1 MRECEDAM
9 MEDTASRRGYSPT
22 AAWDEGNMI
31 QAQHTVE
38 NGTSPKTSSVINC
51 LKRRWEEFTTKH
63 GEAYEWSGTPTID
76 LAVHFQTH
84 GYSERLI
91 RSCTGETGMSDS
103 WESLQVPYLLAKHVF
118 TACGYAGWAGLRTH
132 ELQEKA
138 KPYTVELRGNWDRL
152 KKSVVRTQARLKV
165 AASEA

>member
-1 MRECEDAM
+1 MSPEELQ
-9 MEDTASRRGYSPT
+9 RRG
-22 AAWDEGNMI
+22 AAAAE
-31 QAQHTVE
+31 ALAFE

-84 GYSERLI
+84 GYSERLT

-103 WESLQVPYLLAKHVF
+103 WGSLQVPYLLATHVF

-138 KPYTVELRGNWDRL
+138 KPYTVELRRNWDRL
-152 KKSVVRTQARLKV
+152 KKSVVRTHARLKV